1 MKQLSL
7 LLEKEF
13 QQVFRNPATLR
24 SVFVMPIIQL
34 IIFPFTANY
43 EVKNVYLSMVDHD
56 HTHKNLFQK
65 LLPPAI
71 SFNRLLAILQQSN
84 GVY

>member
-56 HTHKNLFQK
+56 HSSYSQKFVSKIMTNLN
-65 LLPPAI
+65 AI
-71 SFNRLLAILQQSN
+71 
-84 GVY
+84 